1 MNKTFV
7 ALAAAIT
14 LAAALPSSAQAN
26 CGGCGVAAGVV
37 GGLAAGAIIGSA
49 IANSGPR
56 YVEPAP
62 VYAPPPPAYA
72 EPPAYARR
80 SGLPYRAPAGM
91 GRLRLP
97 DAPRPGVRLD
107 ARPFVPAKAGTQ
119 FLAKRLL
126 ALGPRFRGD
135 DRTSGIECY
144 RRMWSSTAAVG
155 QQSTFSP
162 FFF

>member
-7 ALAAAIT
+7 ALAAAVT

-72 EPPAYARR
+72 EPPAMLTARSAIPNASRYGTATLTGCAASRCATDFAR
-80 SGLPYRAPAGM
+80 SSPPKR
-91 GRLRLP
+91 
-97 DAPRPGVRLD
+97 D
-107 ARPFVPAKAGTQ
+107 Q
-119 FLAKRLL
+119 FLAKRFLRWVPACAGTTDL
-126 ALGPRFRGD
+126 
-135 DRTSGIECY
+135 E
-144 RRMWSSTAAVG
+144 
-155 QQSTFSP
+155 
-162 FFF
+162 